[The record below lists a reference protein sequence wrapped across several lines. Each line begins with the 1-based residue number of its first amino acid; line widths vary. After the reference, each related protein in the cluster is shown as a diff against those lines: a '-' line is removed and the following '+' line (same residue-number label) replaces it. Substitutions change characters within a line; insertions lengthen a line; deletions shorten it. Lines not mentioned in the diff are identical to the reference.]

1 MNIDLNEIIK
11 TALSMGAVVTISPD
25 YVTIVPDEK
34 KVPEA
39 PKEASKPEPKPAA
52 KKSTKKDLDM
62 GKVRAL
68 RDAGWSLDQIAVEMH
83 CSPQTIANRLKG
95 EADV

>member
-1 MNIDLNEIIK
+1 MNIDIESIIK
-11 TALSMGAVVTISPD
+11 TALSMGVTVFIEPD
-25 YVTIVPDEK
+25 SVKLLPDDK
-34 KVPEA
+34 EA
-39 PKEASKPEPKPAA
+39 PKEASKPEPKPAP